1 MDFKFSEEHE
11 EFRKKVREFG
21 KKEFTKQRIRDS
33 DINEKYPDELREL
46 TYKNGLVSYDD
57 PWKVLI
63 SIEELCSIDPGLGI
77 SVTIPY
83 FGAEVIMLFGSDH
96 LKEKYLSRINSG
108 KAIMGLAVT
117 EPSGGSDVAGASTR
131 AEKKDGHYV
140 VNGSKM
146 FISNGNLADFFI
158 TLVRTSSKEAKRHHG
173 LSVLVV
179 DTNSKGFSAN
189 KLTGKLGVRS
199 TTTSEILF
207 ENLEVPEENL
217 VGEEGKGFYYIMTFF
232 NISRIFVAAQGIG
245 VAQGAFDRAMDLV
258 KSRGEEYSSREE
270 VQFALA
276 EMATRIKATRLM
288 TYEAASHLFSYEPIP
303 SLTSMAKQYAGETAV
318 FVTEKA
324 LEIAGID
331 GIDSDLERF
340 FRDAKI
346 LEIWEGTSE
355 IEKLI
360 IARNMLKGE
369 KP

>member
-1 MDFKFSEEHE
+1 
-11 EFRKKVREFG
+11 
-21 KKEFTKQRIRDS
+21 
-33 DINEKYPDELREL
+33 
-46 TYKNGLVSYDD
+46 
-57 PWKVLI
+57 
-63 SIEELCSIDPGLGI
+63 
-77 SVTIPY
+77 
-83 FGAEVIMLFGSDH
+83 
-96 LKEKYLSRINSG
+96 
-108 KAIMGLAVT
+108 
-117 EPSGGSDVAGASTR
+117 
-131 AEKKDGHYV
+131 
-140 VNGSKM
+140 
-146 FISNGNLADFFI
+146 
-158 TLVRTSSKEAKRHHG
+158 
-173 LSVLVV
+173 
-179 DTNSKGFSAN
+179 
-189 KLTGKLGVRS
+189 
-199 TTTSEILF
+199 
-207 ENLEVPEENL
+207 